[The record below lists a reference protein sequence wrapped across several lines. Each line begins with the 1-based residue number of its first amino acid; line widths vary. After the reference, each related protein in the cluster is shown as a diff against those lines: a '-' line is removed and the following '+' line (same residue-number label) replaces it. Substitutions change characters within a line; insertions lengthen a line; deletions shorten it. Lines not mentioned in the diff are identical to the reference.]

1 MSPSPANNNVS
12 ELQVLA
18 RMRSR
23 NAPVSR
29 KYPPRQRAIV
39 WPQQPPLTGGRVAK
53 CKLGSRRPSQQ
64 LEPADLLEKGERAA
78 IAGKQQVIAVV
89 DREAKRRFEVG
100 AAPPA
105 RMTRQLVH
113 DDVTILCDELYSGGQ
128 SGKSG
133 ADNVGRAARH

>member
-1 MSPSPANNNVS
+1 M
-12 ELQVLA
+12 
-18 RMRSR
+18 
-23 NAPVSR
+23 
-29 KYPPRQRAIV
+29 
-39 WPQQPPLTGGRVAK
+39 
-53 CKLGSRRPSQQ
+53 
-64 LEPADLLEKGERAA
+64 
-78 IAGKQQVIAVV
+78 IAVV